1 MLETHEKFQFLD
13 LAGKNNFQV
22 EVNWNPE
29 DEKTNQCKVLKFIF
43 PCDTEKKEA
52 FIKREHLKNLLF
64 YIGEPTTQMK
74 MGKQILGRSREYE
87 TVIGITA
94 KQDIKKG
101 ERIVVPLKL
110 RLPDIEDIALVEA
123 MKRFKIP
130 KKAIEKKPLGVLRP

>member
-1 MLETHEKFQFLD
+1 MLENYEKFHLCD
-13 LAGKNNFQV
+13 LAKENDIFV

-29 DEKTNQCKVLKFIF
+29 DEKTNQCKVLKFIL

-52 FIKREHLKNLLF
+52 FIKREDLKNLLF
-64 YIGEPTTQMK
+64 YISEPMTQMK
-74 MGKQILGRSREYE
+74 MGTQILGRSREYE
-87 TVIGITA
+87 TVVGITA
-94 KQDIKKG
+94 KKDIRKG

-130 KKAIEKKPLGVLRP
+130 KKAIEKKPLGIIKP